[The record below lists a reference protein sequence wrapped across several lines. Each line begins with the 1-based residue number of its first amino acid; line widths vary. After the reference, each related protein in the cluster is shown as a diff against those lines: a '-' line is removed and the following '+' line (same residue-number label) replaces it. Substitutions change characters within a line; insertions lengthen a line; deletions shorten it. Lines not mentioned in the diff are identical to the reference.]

1 METDDLIRALGA
13 DAGRPKLALGKVLAA
28 ALVLAIVIAA
38 AIFAAAIGPRLDI
51 ATAAETGR
59 FLFKFVVTALLAAT
73 ALPVLFALSRPQDVS
88 RRNLIR
94 LAAAPVLLCAAILLE
109 LAAVPSGQWATR
121 LVGSNS
127 FVCLSLIPLMGIG
140 PLALFVAALRHGAP
154 SRPALAGAVAGLAAG
169 GIAATLYAAHCTDDS
184 PLFVATWYTLAIA
197 ILTGVGALAGKAF
210 ARW

>member
-13 DAGRPKLALGKVLAA
+13 DVGRPRFSFGNVLAA
-28 ALVLAIVIAA
+28 SVFLAIVVA
-38 AIFAAAIGPRLDI
+38 AIVFASAIGPRPDI
-51 ATAAETGR
+51 ATAAGTMR

-73 ALPVLFALSRPQDVS
+73 AVSALSALSRPQAAS
-88 RRNLIR
+88 RRRIAL
-94 LAAAPVLLCAAILLE
+94 LAAAPVAL
-109 LAAVPSGQWATR
+109 LAAVALELVVMPSAEWGTR

-127 FVCLSLIPLMGIG
+127 LYCLSFIPLMGIG
-140 PLALFVAALRHGAP
+140 PLALFIATLRHGAP
-154 SRPALAGAVAGLAAG
+154 ARPALAGAVAGLAAG

-197 ILTGVGALAGKAF
+197 VLTAAGAFAGRVF